1 MSTEKPSNVARNL
14 GDGVRF
20 IRVRRI
26 TGYLSALDNFNNGK
40 KAELRDRIKHLN
52 VSSKNK

>member
-1 MSTEKPSNVARNL
+1 MSTEKPNNVARNL